1 VEQELPTLSEHLSS
15 LSTED
20 KTWQDAKLDCELTG
34 GYLIILD
41 SPEKL
46 STVNNILKT
55 YGMSIKQIL

>member
-1 VEQELPTLSEHLSS
+1 MVFNATFNNISAI
-15 LSTED
+15 
-20 KTWQDAKLDCELTG
+20 TWWSVKLDCELTG

-55 YGMSIKQIL
+55 YGMSIKQILTDNLL